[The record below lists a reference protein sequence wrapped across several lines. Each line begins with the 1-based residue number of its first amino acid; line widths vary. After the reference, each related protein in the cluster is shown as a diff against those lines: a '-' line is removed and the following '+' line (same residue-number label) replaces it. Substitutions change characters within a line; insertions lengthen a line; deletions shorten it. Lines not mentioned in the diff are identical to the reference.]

1 LDIDLEID
9 NIESP
14 EKYPLKSNPKKLL
27 TGRSVERIVARR

>member
-14 EKYPLKSNPKKLL
+14 EKYPLKSKPKKYL
-27 TGRSVERIVARR
+27 TSRSGERVVARR